1 MYSIFDVDGE
11 RGELASSTTIS
22 IIYDIA
28 KKLELDILKAF
39 LDNGYSTD
47 IAGVLS
53 DLNDIEFEQ
62 ITEIEDVIFDFINYV
77 TGSKEILILSN
88 SME

>member
-11 RGELASSTTIS
+11 RGELASAATIS
-22 IIYDIA
+22 IIYDVT
-28 KKLELDILKAF
+28 KKLELENLKLF

-47 IAGVLS
+47 IDGVLS

-77 TGSKEILILSN
+77 TGSKEILIISAG
-88 SME
+88 ME